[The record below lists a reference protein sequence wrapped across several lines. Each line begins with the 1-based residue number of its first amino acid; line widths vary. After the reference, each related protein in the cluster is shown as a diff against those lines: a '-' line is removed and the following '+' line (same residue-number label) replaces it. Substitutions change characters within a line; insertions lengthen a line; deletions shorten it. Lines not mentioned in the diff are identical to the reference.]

1 MSPQK
6 NTLAQDINNAIFW
19 SYAAVTLTTWG
30 LAGFLPFF
38 GLFIEGQTALHLGLE
53 VIFLVTGSLGVAGL
67 ALVRAFLRNE
77 PVQYQDRPR
86 SSRIR
91 PLVILASVWIVAY
104 SAFHWLS

>member
-6 NTLAQDINNAIFW
+6 DKLAQDINNGIFW

-38 GLFIEGQTALHLGLE
+38 GLFVEGQTAFGLGME
-53 VIFLVTGSLGVAGL
+53 VVFLLTGSLGVAVL
-67 ALVRAFLRNE
+67 ALVQAFLRNE

-104 SAFHWLS
+104 SAYHWLG